1 LVKLAPSGIVEHS
14 DGVSMTRNLI
24 NGDPVFSEFTMET
37 YRKIA
42 NLASFYSPAS
52 YTDIPWEKNFI
63 LFRHDVDI
71 SLNRALALARVDAEF
86 GVRST
91 FFINPLGDFYS
102 VFEDTQRRI
111 LFEIVDLGH
120 DIGLHFDASR
130 HKISGQEDFEKGL
143 SFESGV
149 LTRAVREPVAFSFH
163 NPSEQ
168 DLEFENESYM
178 GLVNAYSRKIMA
190 SVEYASDSNGYWR
203 HKPIDEVLVESAGKT
218 PVQILTHPEW
228 WQDTFAAPRN
238 RVARSLFGR
247 AQSLLRTNDSL
258 VASHGRRNITGMSP
272 AFQSLALSND
282 SRSQTL
288 DTLWNMDRLDII
300 FIELWRLRES
310 QINKLAQAHLRK
322 VWGVPAKEVNAF
334 FASHRERIDGRQL
347 FELVFE
353 RSWLATGGFTE
364 IEYIRGMQVRN
375 KLVQAFGS
383 LESSETVEGLHHLS
397 DSITKVAKWGLG
409 SALKY
414 DGLAPLESIGIQTF
428 RSSEDSLVEILL
440 ENIDPI
446 AFDNTPSKKKK
457 WNDLKSQI
465 SKNQAE
471 DE

>member
-1 LVKLAPSGIVEHS
+1 MFS
-14 DGVSMTRNLI
+14 D
-24 NGDPVFSEFTMET
+24 FTMET

-71 SLNRALALARVDAEF
+71 SLNRALVLARVDAEF
-86 GVRST
+86 GIRST

-102 VFEDTQRRI
+102 VFETTQRRI

-120 DIGLHFDASR
+120 DIGLHFDTSR
-130 HKISGQEDFEKGL
+130 HKISGQEDFERGL

-163 NPSEQ
+163 NPSKQ
-168 DLEFENESYM
+168 DLEFENESYT
-178 GLVNAYSRKIMA
+178 GLVNAYSGKIMA

-203 HKPIDEVLVESAGKT
+203 HKPINEVLVESARKT

-228 WQDTFAAPRN
+228 WQDTHLAPRS
-238 RVARSLFGR
+238 RVARSVFGR
-247 AQSLLRTNDSL
+247 AQAVLKSNDSL
-258 VASHGRRNITGMSP
+258 VTAHGRRNITGMPPSLELL
-272 AFQSLALSND
+272 AFSDDYESQALD
-282 SRSQTL
+282 M
-288 DTLWNMDRLDII
+288 LWNMGRHETL
-300 FIELWRLRES
+300 FVELWRLREN
-310 QINKLAQAHLRK
+310 QINKLTQAQFVS
-322 VWGVPAKEVNAF
+322 VWGAPAKEVNAF
-334 FASHRERIDGRQL
+334 FASSRDRIEGRQL

-364 IEYIRGMQVRN
+364 IEHIRWIQVRN
-375 KLVQAFGS
+375 NLVQAAGS
-383 LESSETVEGLHHLS
+383 LESSEIVEGLHHLS
-397 DSITKVAKWGLG
+397 DSITKVAKWGLE

-428 RSSEDSLVEILL
+428 RSAENSLVEKLV

-446 AFDNTPSKKKK
+446 AFDIMPFNKKK
-457 WNDLKSQI
+457 WNDLKDQI
-465 SKNQAE
+465 SQNQAD